1 MKEKKYTMHSVLT
14 ALLDFAVRVYNGDLK
29 DSDTNAR
36 HVFNVLYC
44 MMASYFK
51 DELRTDANISPCA

>member
-1 MKEKKYTMHSVLT
+1 MHSVLT

-29 DSDTNAR
+29 DSDTNTR